1 MLLTSTNDLGRFN
14 RCIALI
20 ALFCVASLSIV
31 QGRLTGKVE
40 AATK

>member
-1 MLLTSTNDLGRFN
+1 MLLTSAKHSRYFN
-14 RCIALI
+14 RGIALI

>member
-1 MLLTSTNDLGRFN
+1 MLLTSTNHSRCFN
-14 RCIALI
+14 RCIALV